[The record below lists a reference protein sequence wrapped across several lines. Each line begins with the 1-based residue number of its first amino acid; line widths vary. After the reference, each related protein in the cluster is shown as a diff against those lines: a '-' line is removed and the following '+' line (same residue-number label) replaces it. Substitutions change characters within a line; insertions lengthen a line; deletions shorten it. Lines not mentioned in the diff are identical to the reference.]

1 MDGAPTARRG
11 RADARAPGA
20 SPRTGGRAAV
30 RRGRHGWRRAP
41 TACRGRPLTSWAR
54 PSARSCA
61 PGRPY
66 GSADA
71 RWARAGAKRGRSAR
85 GEVGLGFRRTLRA
98 SMLAADFA
106 PRLRL
111 DTIGC
116 RSERPTSD
124 AAAVAG
130 GVQRSTCH
138 PVAWALS
145 SEEDAAGD
153 SAVAAHPF
161 ERDSVPRGD
170 VLEGCRL
177 HLLSKWRRYAVRQT
191 DAAPLGRVKVED
203 ERRRVASCPLLK
215 GRRETPRTIL
225 SVSSGGAH
233 ARVDPGGLALTLA
246 VRANAAEPASTRVSA
261 LTRGGW
267 RQRE

>member
-1 MDGAPTARRG
+1 MTRIVTHKTRQPLGDCTPSRAWWARQGGRVRSARVEAKREERERHVDGAPTARRG

-85 GEVGLGFRRTLRA
+85 GEVGLGFRHTLRA

-203 ERRRVASCPLLK
+203 ARRRR
-215 GRRETPRTIL
+215 GRVHL
-225 SVSSGGAH
+225 C
-233 ARVDPGGLALTLA
+233 
-246 VRANAAEPASTRVSA
+246 TRP
-261 LTRGGW
+261 
-267 RQRE
+267 

>member
-1 MDGAPTARRG
+1 
-11 RADARAPGA
+11 
-20 SPRTGGRAAV
+20 
-30 RRGRHGWRRAP
+30 
-41 TACRGRPLTSWAR
+41 
-54 PSARSCA
+54 
-61 PGRPY
+61 
-66 GSADA
+66 
-71 RWARAGAKRGRSAR
+71 
-85 GEVGLGFRRTLRA
+85 
-98 SMLAADFA
+98 MLAADFA

-203 ERRRVASCPLLK
+203 ARRRGVGNVISDTAMVPSCPPFYGCEPQLCPRGRSKCLAEHALAAREAGQRLRNCSDGRAAADEFKRERR
-215 GRRETPRTIL
+215 
-225 SVSSGGAH
+225 
-233 ARVDPGGLALTLA
+233 
-246 VRANAAEPASTRVSA
+246 
-261 LTRGGW
+261 
-267 RQRE
+267 

>member
-1 MDGAPTARRG
+1 
-11 RADARAPGA
+11 
-20 SPRTGGRAAV
+20 
-30 RRGRHGWRRAP
+30 
-41 TACRGRPLTSWAR
+41 
-54 PSARSCA
+54 
-61 PGRPY
+61 
-66 GSADA
+66 
-71 RWARAGAKRGRSAR
+71 
-85 GEVGLGFRRTLRA
+85 
-98 SMLAADFA
+98 MLAADFA

-203 ERRRVASCPLLK
+203 ARRR
-215 GRRETPRTIL
+215 
-225 SVSSGGAH
+225 
-233 ARVDPGGLALTLA
+233 DD
-246 VRANAAEPASTRVSA
+246 
-261 LTRGGW
+261 
-267 RQRE
+267 